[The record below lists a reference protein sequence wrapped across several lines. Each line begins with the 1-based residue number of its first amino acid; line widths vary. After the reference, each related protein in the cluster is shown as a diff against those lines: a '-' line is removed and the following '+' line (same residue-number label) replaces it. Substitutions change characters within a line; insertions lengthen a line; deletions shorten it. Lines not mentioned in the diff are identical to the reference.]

1 MLDYCLQSEHIISY
15 ECQSL
20 VPAHGMVSKLS
31 QSLFDSS
38 FNLFSIFVPEFH
50 LDKNNSG
57 SKFLKVCWCSHS
69 SSGSPFNLLKVFV
82 SGSIFLLLSIFTKVT
97 TLSPGSLLHPSS
109 LRHSRGSPPHNP
121 AAAQL

>member
-57 SKFLKVCWCSHS
+57 SKFLKVCWCPHS
-69 SSGSPFNLLKVFV
+69 STKGPVYLLEMISSSSISPLLGISAKVTHIESWEPTSFQV
-82 SGSIFLLLSIFTKVT
+82 SGTF
-97 TLSPGSLLHPSS
+97 
-109 LRHSRGSPPHNP
+109 
-121 AAAQL
+121 